1 MVTFQLAIRFEKF
14 IFINFD
20 KDATHLCSSENFHS
34 NPFEILNDIAESTVK
49 EVFDFK
55 RSLKVI
61 FDFKGSLKVIF
72 EFQELFLF
80 AAYLNEAVLSNQSLH
95 I

>member
-61 FDFKGSLKVIF
+61 F